1 VDHGKSTLIGDLTG
15 IETDRLEEEK
25 RRGISIELGFAW
37 LDLDDG
43 RVGIVDVPGHERFVR
58 QMIAGAAGVD
68 VVLLVVAADD
78 GVMPQTRE
86 HLDIV
91 DLLGVR
97 HGIVVLTKADLVDA
111 EWLELV
117 TEDVRE
123 TLADTGLAQAP
134 ILRRGRDA
142 ASGDEDLEA
151 IRRAL
156 SEQVHAAERA
166 REHDDA
172 DRPLKISSDRVFTIK
187 GFGTVVT
194 GTVHSGSLRVGD
206 EVQVLPQGPTGKVRG
221 LQRHGQDVEMVT
233 VGTRAAINLQGL
245 GVEDVSRG
253 DVIARPHTLPT
264 THLIDASFRLLPH
277 LVGSLDQRAS
287 VLCHVGSAQIAA
299 TLTWLEEPPIPGETT
314 TVQLRLERPVGWLP
328 GESYVVRGFSEATD
342 RGTILGGGRL
352 LAPAWRRHR
361 VCDEGRVTRARA
373 LRGGDPIEGLVASL
387 AFLGAKGAS
396 ARRLLH
402 ETPLTTS
409 EVHDGLEA
417 LRRTQRVTDVDGV
430 SVLHDSLQSVMEK
443 LTACLGELHV
453 SQPHRSAIGGDELRS
468 RVRPDLS
475 APIFGLVLKRATEA
489 GLITKTLDR
498 YALMGFES
506 FLSPHQAQAC
516 DRLREALQAGEL
528 SPPRLVDLPEITQ
541 LSPDALDEAIKLLVD
556 AEEVVRISRELVY
569 DAAILADLRERLVAH
584 LKIHTTIDPTT
595 FKSMTGASRKWS
607 IPLFEHFDRERL
619 TVRVGDLR
627 RLR

>member
-1 VDHGKSTLIGDLTG
+1 M
-15 IETDRLEEEK
+15 
-25 RRGISIELGFAW
+25 A
-37 LDLDDG
+37 
-43 RVGIVDVPGHERFVR
+43 
-58 QMIAGAAGVD
+58 
-68 VVLLVVAADD
+68 
-78 GVMPQTRE
+78 
-86 HLDIV
+86 
-91 DLLGVR
+91 
-97 HGIVVLTKADLVDA
+97 
-111 EWLELV
+111 
-117 TEDVRE
+117 
-123 TLADTGLAQAP
+123 
-134 ILRRGRDA
+134 
-142 ASGDEDLEA
+142 
-151 IRRAL
+151 
-156 SEQVHAAERA
+156 
-166 REHDDA
+166 
-172 DRPLKISSDRVFTIK
+172 
-187 GFGTVVT
+187 
-194 GTVHSGSLRVGD
+194 
-206 EVQVLPQGPTGKVRG
+206 
-221 LQRHGQDVEMVT
+221 
-233 VGTRAAINLQGL
+233 
-245 GVEDVSRG
+245 
-253 DVIARPHTLPT
+253 
-264 THLIDASFRLLPH
+264 
-277 LVGSLDQRAS
+277 
-287 VLCHVGSAQIAA
+287 
-299 TLTWLEEPPIPGETT
+299 
-314 TVQLRLERPVGWLP
+314 
-328 GESYVVRGFSEATD
+328 
-342 RGTILGGGRL
+342 
-352 LAPAWRRHR
+352 AWRRAAA
-361 VCDEGRVTRARA
+361 GRVVGPKGE
-373 LRGGDPIEGLVASL
+373 RGG
-387 AFLGAKGAS
+387 KGAS
-396 ARRLLH
+396 ARRLLPA
-402 ETPLTTS
+402 TPLPTS

-584 LKIHTTIDPTT
+584 LKIPTTIDPTT